1 MDSSTYL
8 LPVIFM
14 GAISAAAAI
23 GAIVMACRRV
33 AFGRFTRAELHALA
47 FEFPDEPR
55 RAPDPLPEALA
66 EAIAAPP
73 PAPPPPPPPP
83 PARLDLAL
91 LSAGSPERLR
101 IPVSMASGRILELG
115 LPLWLSTQGGRD
127 LEDVKLRIALPTEIT
142 YGASLDRMTGAA
154 LGLPGARAA
163 YSTGPGQTFIDIS
176 LPKTPGGAELEI
188 PIPVCIKGAPIGDH
202 ALAISVAGGGLE
214 PIERAYR
221 LELVA
226 QAEGEVCE
234 LVETDQGAVWICR
247 PDEGQRQRDPRLP
260 LDRIARFRIED
271 QPARPAEPAVQDED
285 PPPIAAS
292 AEVESEPATEAAP
305 AEIEVEAA
313 SSPAPAEA
321 SGEPIEV

>member
-1 MDSSTYL
+1 MDSSTYI

-14 GAISAAAAI
+14 GAISTMAAI
-23 GAIVMACRRV
+23 GAIVV
-33 AFGRFTRAELHALA
+33 AFRRLASRSFSRAELRALA
-47 FEFPDEPR
+47 FEFPEEPR
-55 RAPDPLPEALA
+55 RAPDPLAGVAA

-91 LSAGSPERLR
+91 LSPGSPDRLR
-101 IPVSMASGRILELG
+101 IPVNMAAGRILELG

-142 YGASLDRMTGAA
+142 YGASLDRMTDSA

-163 YSTGPGQTFIDIS
+163 YSTGPGQTFIDIN
-176 LPKTPGGAELEI
+176 LPKTPGGAEVEI
-188 PIPVCIKGAPIGDH
+188 PIPVCIKGLPIGDH
-202 ALAISVAGGGLE
+202 ALAISAVGGGLE

-226 QAEGEVCE
+226 AAEGEVCE

-260 LDRIARFRIED
+260 LDRIARFKIED
-271 QPARPAEPAVQDED
+271 QAPVELKADIEDEAVLEEPAVVPAQ
-285 PPPIAAS
+285 
-292 AEVESEPATEAAP
+292 VETG
-305 AEIEVEAA
+305 
-313 SSPAPAEA
+313 
-321 SGEPIEV
+321 GEPVEV